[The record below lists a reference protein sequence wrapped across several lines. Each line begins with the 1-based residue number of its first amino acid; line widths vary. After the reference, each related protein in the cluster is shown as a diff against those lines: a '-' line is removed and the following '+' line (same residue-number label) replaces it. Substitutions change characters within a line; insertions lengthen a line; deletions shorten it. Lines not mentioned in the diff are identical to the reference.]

1 MRNNFMPVHLM
12 NANAKLDKHVLA
24 ATAHKSKNETYKKDV
39 FKESLW
45 TKLVGFFKR

>member
-1 MRNNFMPVHLM
+1 MPVHLM

-24 ATAHKSKNETYKKDV
+24 ADAHKKENNVYKQGV

-45 TKLVGFFKR
+45 KKFVGLFKR